1 MASEQGSLEPVAK
14 QNLLL
19 VDADQRS
26 LRVLEVSLRKA
37 GYSVTTCADAPTA
50 IEMIGLSR
58 PDMIISD
65 TRLPEVDGF
74 QLVERLRESEESRC
88 FRFEVHNLTLGRTL
102 ATAEHPAG
110 ENVVELYLV
119 QSSQDDPHRDRL
131 YRVARKLVPHSEG
144 EQVIEV
150 EPSDFDQVL
159 GVH

>member
-1 MASEQGSLEPVAK
+1 MMRRTICDPLEGRQGRAPIEAWGNSPGTPFPAAVLVDVPSAAPYNGQRASPKREPVAK

-65 TRLPEVDGF
+65 TRLPDVDGF
-74 QLVERLRESEESRC
+74 QLVERLRESEESRDIP
-88 FRFEVHNLTLGRTL
+88 FKIGR
-102 ATAEHPAG
+102 AH
-110 ENVVELYLV
+110 V
-119 QSSQDDPHRDRL
+119 
-131 YRVARKLVPHSEG
+131 
-144 EQVIEV
+144 
-150 EPSDFDQVL
+150 
-159 GVH
+159 